1 MRRWSELRSTWP
13 AKIPLRPM
21 MTRMLKT
28 AEPTIVPTPTSPL
41 VMKTPEDGSCRAW
54 RNMENLNLTQIH
66 TKALILTGS
75 QKFSPT
81 FVTSLG
87 PVFGHYEDY

>member
-1 MRRWSELRSTWP
+1 MQDVCLFVLFPTWP

-41 VMKTPEDGSCRAW
+41 VMKTPEGGRHGGMDGR
-54 RNMENLNLTQIH
+54 R
-66 TKALILTGS
+66 GS
-75 QKFSPT
+75 QMCAFSICF
-81 FVTSLG
+81 FVWFQVRQSSLATNLQ
-87 PVFGHYEDY
+87 ENN

>member
-1 MRRWSELRSTWP
+1 MLEPLSVVKKGTSVTSSFTQKPSACKMVVNVCPTWP

-41 VMKTPEDGSCRAW
+41 VMKTAERRGRGEKRKS
-54 RNMENLNLTQIH
+54 
-66 TKALILTGS
+66 
-75 QKFSPT
+75 
-81 FVTSLG
+81 
-87 PVFGHYEDY
+87 VFGFVWFQIL

>member
-1 MRRWSELRSTWP
+1 MRRRSQLRSTWP

-41 VMKTPEDGSCRAW
+41 VMKTPEGW
-54 RNMENLNLTQIH
+54 Q
-66 TKALILTGS
+66 S
-75 QKFSPT
+75 QSTRECLEKRSK
-81 FVTSLG
+81 VDAGELR
-87 PVFGHYEDY
+87 